1 MHARARPQLSKP
13 AMYHPAAYA
22 QHAADQPHQANEPG
36 QYAQPVYMPV
46 DSLQFLNLQIN
57 HQTGVLAELSR
68 QIKDLTEKVSK
79 PESDEARKAVIEQLQ
94 AELIQLKHERDEA
107 LRKVAQFVKVEHE
120 RDEALREVA
129 RLTQVAFEAR
139 TITEKAML
147 AQNKPEVE
155 RCLGQAKQEH
165 DKELAKLRLEL
176 TVTKQKHAVELQS
189 LNDDHEKEFEDALG
203 KKVREVQQKHAYNE
217 AVLKASILAKEQ
229 AHQLILEQH
238 ASQVEE
244 LTTALETTK
253 RDMSEQT
260 EKFETAK
267 THLMTNLSHKKTKI
281 QEQDQELVQ
290 AYSEIQRL
298 LEQAQLAQLTQEPKP
313 EPTKNAKQTLAKLE
327 KLKAEVD
334 QKQVQLAAQAADLAR
349 REKELDKRA
358 SLLKKE
364 AEKEA
369 AQKLAATSARIEKK
383 AQVLRNEALR
393 NSENVLEEVDQ
404 FMAA

>member
-1 MHARARPQLSKP
+1 
-13 AMYHPAAYA
+13 MYHPAAYA

-36 QYAQPVYMPV
+36 QYAQPVYVPV
-46 DSLQFLNLQIN
+46 DPLSMLNAQIYN
-57 HQTGVLAELSR
+57 QSCLITGLVE
-68 QIKDLTEKVSK
+68 QIQNLTEKVSR
-79 PESDEARKAVIEQLQ
+79 PESDEARKAEIEQLQ
-94 AELIQLKHERDEA
+94 AELIQVKHERDEA

-139 TITEKAML
+139 AITEKAML
-147 AQNKPEVE
+147 TQNKHEVE
-155 RCLGQAKQEH
+155 RSLGQAKQEH

-217 AVLKASILAKEQ
+217 AVLRASILAKEQ

-244 LTTALETTK
+244 LTTALENTK
-253 RDMSEQT
+253 RDMTEQT
-260 EKFETAK
+260 EKFEMVK
-267 THLMTNLSHKKTKI
+267 THLMTNLNLKKTRL
-281 QEQDQELVQ
+281 QEQDKELVQ
-290 AYSEIQRL
+290 AYSEIRHL

-383 AQVLRNEALR
+383 AQVLRDEALK
-393 NSENVLEEVDQ
+393 NSENVVFEAMRFV
-404 FMAA
+404 ASKPKP

>member
-1 MHARARPQLSKP
+1 
-13 AMYHPAAYA
+13 MYHPAAYA

-68 QIKDLTEKVSK
+68 QIKDLTEKVSR
-79 PESDEARKAVIEQLQ
+79 PESEEALKAEIEQLQ

-139 TITEKAML
+139 AITEKAML
-147 AQNKPEVE
+147 AQNKHEVE
-155 RCLGQAKQEH
+155 RSLGQAKQEH

-189 LNDDHEKEFEDALG
+189 LNDDHEKEFEDALS

-217 AVLKASILAKEQ
+217 AVLRASILAKEQ

-244 LTTALETTK
+244 LTTALENTK
-253 RDMSEQT
+253 RDMTEQT
-260 EKFETAK
+260 EKFEMVK
-267 THLMTNLSHKKTKI
+267 THLMTNLNLKKTRL
-281 QEQDQELVQ
+281 QEQDKELVQ
-290 AYSEIQRL
+290 AYSEIRHL

-383 AQVLRNEALR
+383 AQVLRDEALK
-393 NSENVLEEVDQ
+393 NSENVLEEVNQ

>member
-1 MHARARPQLSKP
+1 
-13 AMYHPAAYA
+13 MYHPAAYA

-120 RDEALREVA
+120 RDEARREVA
-129 RLTQVAFEAR
+129 RLNLAVLETERR
-139 TITEKAML
+139 TKIDML
-147 AQNKPEVE
+147 AQNKQEVE
-155 RCLGQAKQEH
+155 RKLAQAKEQH
-165 DKELAKLRLEL
+165 DKELAMLSQQDALEL
-176 TVTKQKHAVELQS
+176 TVTKQRHAVELER
-189 LNDDHEKEFEDALG
+189 LKEANEKELEFALDDNAR
-203 KKVREVQQKHAYNE
+203 KVQRDHAANE
-217 AVLKASILAKEQ
+217 AMLRASIIAKEK

-238 ASQVEE
+238 ASQVED
-244 LTTALETTK
+244 LTTALENTK
-253 RDMSEQT
+253 RAMAEQT
-260 EKFETAK
+260 ENFETAK
-267 THLMTNLSHKKTKI
+267 THLMTNLSLKKTKI
-281 QEQDQELVQ
+281 QEQGQELVQ

-298 LEQAQLAQLTQEPKP
+298 VEQAQLVQLTQEPKP

-369 AQKLAATSARIEKK
+369 VQKLAAERDQIEKK
-383 AQVLRNEALR
+383 AHVLRDEALR
-393 NSENVLEEVDQ
+393 NSENVVFEAMRFV
-404 FMAA
+404 ASKPKP

>member
-1 MHARARPQLSKP
+1 
-13 AMYHPAAYA
+13 MYHPAAYA

-36 QYAQPVYMPV
+36 QHAQPVYVPV
-46 DSLQFLNLQIN
+46 DPLSMLNAQIYN
-57 HQTGVLAELSR
+57 QSCLITGLVE
-68 QIKDLTEKVSK
+68 QIQNLTEKVSR

-94 AELIQLKHERDEA
+94 AELIQVKHERDEA
-107 LRKVAQFVKVEHE
+107 R
-120 RDEALREVA
+120 REVA
-129 RLTQVAFEAR
+129 RLNLAVLETERR
-139 TITEKAML
+139 TKNDML
-147 AQNKPEVE
+147 AQNKQEVE
-155 RCLGQAKQEH
+155 RKLAQAKEQH
-165 DKELAKLRLEL
+165 DKELAMLSQQDALEL
-176 TVTKQKHAVELQS
+176 TVTKQRHAVELER
-189 LNDDHEKEFEDALG
+189 LKEANEKELEFALDDNAR
-203 KKVREVQQKHAYNE
+203 KVQRDHAANE
-217 AVLKASILAKEQ
+217 AMLRASIIAKEQ

-253 RDMSEQT
+253 RDMIEQT

-369 AQKLAATSARIEKK
+369 VQKLAAERDQIEKK
-383 AQVLRNEALR
+383 SKILMDKALR
-393 NSENVLEEVDQ
+393 NSEHVVEKATRFV
-404 FMAA
+404 ASKTKP

>member
-1 MHARARPQLSKP
+1 
-13 AMYHPAAYA
+13 MYHPAAYA

-36 QYAQPVYMPV
+36 QYTQPVYVPV
-46 DSLQFLNLQIN
+46 DPLSMLNAQIYN
-57 HQTGVLAELSR
+57 QSCLITGLIE

-79 PESDEARKAVIEQLQ
+79 PESDEARKTEIERLQ
-94 AELIQLKHERDEA
+94 AEQIQVKHERDEA
-107 LRKVAQFVKVEHE
+107 R
-120 RDEALREVA
+120 REVA
-129 RLTQVAFEAR
+129 RLNLAVLETERR
-139 TITEKAML
+139 TKNDML
-147 AQNKPEVE
+147 AQNKQEVE
-155 RCLGQAKQEH
+155 RKLVQAKEQH
-165 DKELAKLRLEL
+165 DKDLAMLSQQGALEL
-176 TVTKQKHAVELQS
+176 TVTKQRHAVELER
-189 LNDDHEKEFEDALG
+189 LKEANEKELEFALDDNAR
-203 KKVREVQQKHAYNE
+203 KVQRDHAANE
-217 AVLKASILAKEQ
+217 AMLRASIIAKEH

-253 RDMSEQT
+253 RAMTEQA
-260 EKFETAK
+260 ENFQTAK
-267 THLMTNLSHKKTKI
+267 THLMTNLSLKKTKI

-298 LEQAQLAQLTQEPKP
+298 LEQAQIVQSTQEPKP

-327 KLKAEVD
+327 KLKAEVE

-369 AQKLAATSARIEKK
+369 AQKLAAEREQIEKK
-383 AQVLRNEALR
+383 SQILRDEALR
-393 NSENVLEEVDQ
+393 NSENVVLEVHE
-404 FMAA
+404 FMAFKPTP

>member
-1 MHARARPQLSKP
+1 
-13 AMYHPAAYA
+13 MYHPAAYA

-36 QYAQPVYMPV
+36 QHAQPVYVPV
-46 DSLQFLNLQIN
+46 DPLSMLNAQIYN
-57 HQTGVLAELSR
+57 QSCLITGLVE
-68 QIKDLTEKVSK
+68 QIQNLTEKVSR

-94 AELIQLKHERDEA
+94 AELIQVKHERDEA
-107 LRKVAQFVKVEHE
+107 RREVAQFVKVEHE

-139 TITEKAML
+139 AITEKAML
-147 AQNKPEVE
+147 AQNKHEVE
-155 RCLGQAKQEH
+155 RSLGQAKQEH

-176 TVTKQKHAVELQS
+176 TVTKQKHSVELQS

-203 KKVREVQQKHAYNE
+203 KKVREVQQKHAYND
-217 AVLKASILAKEQ
+217 AVLRASILAKEH

-238 ASQVEE
+238 ASQIEE
-244 LTTALETTK
+244 LTTALENTK
-253 RDMSEQT
+253 RAMTEQT
-260 EKFETAK
+260 ENFQTAK
-267 THLMTNLSHKKTKI
+267 THLLTNLSLKKTKI

-298 LEQAQLAQLTQEPKP
+298 LEKAQLVQMTQEPKP

-358 SLLKKE
+358 LLLKKE

-383 AQVLRNEALR
+383 AQVLRDEALR
-393 NSENVLEEVDQ
+393 NSENVLEEVNQ

>member
-1 MHARARPQLSKP
+1 
-13 AMYHPAAYA
+13 MYHPAAYA

-79 PESDEARKAVIEQLQ
+79 PESEEARKAEIEKLQ

-139 TITEKAML
+139 AITEKAML
-147 AQNKPEVE
+147 AQNKHEVE
-155 RCLGQAKQEH
+155 RSLGQAKQEH

-217 AVLKASILAKEQ
+217 AVLRASILAKEQ

-244 LTTALETTK
+244 LTTALENTK
-253 RDMSEQT
+253 RDMIEQT
-260 EKFETAK
+260 EKFELGK
-267 THLMTNLSHKKTKI
+267 THLMTNLNLKKTRL
-281 QEQDQELVQ
+281 QEQDKELVQ
-290 AYSEIQRL
+290 AYSEIRHL

-383 AQVLRNEALR
+383 AQVLRDEALK
-393 NSENVLEEVDQ
+393 NSENVLEEVNQ

>member
-1 MHARARPQLSKP
+1 
-13 AMYHPAAYA
+13 
-22 QHAADQPHQANEPG
+22 
-36 QYAQPVYMPV
+36 MPV

-68 QIKDLTEKVSK
+68 QIKDLTEKVSR
-79 PESDEARKAVIEQLQ
+79 PESEEARKAEIEKLQ
-94 AELIQLKHERDEA
+94 AELIQVKHERDEA
-107 LRKVAQFVKVEHE
+107 RREVAQFVKVEHE
-120 RDEALREVA
+120 RDEARREVA
-129 RLTQVAFEAR
+129 RLNLAVLETERR
-139 TITEKAML
+139 TKNDML
-147 AQNKPEVE
+147 AQNKQEVE
-155 RCLGQAKQEH
+155 RKLAQAKEQH
-165 DKELAKLRLEL
+165 DKELAMLSQQDALEL
-176 TVTKQKHAVELQS
+176 TVTKQRHAVELER
-189 LNDDHEKEFEDALG
+189 LKEANEKELEFALDDNAR
-203 KKVREVQQKHAYNE
+203 KVQRDHAANE
-217 AVLKASILAKEQ
+217 AMLRASIIAKEK

-244 LTTALETTK
+244 LTTALENTK
-253 RDMSEQT
+253 RAMAEQT
-260 EKFETAK
+260 EHFQTVQ
-267 THLMTNLSHKKTKI
+267 THLVTNLRLKKTKI

-298 LEQAQLAQLTQEPKP
+298 VEQAQLVQLTQEPKP

-369 AQKLAATSARIEKK
+369 AQNLDAKRADIQQQTLYLMDKTFKNGNRVYEKAARLVAAKK
-383 AQVLRNEALR
+383 MTGVQE
-393 NSENVLEEVDQ
+393 
-404 FMAA
+404 

>member
-1 MHARARPQLSKP
+1 
-13 AMYHPAAYA
+13 MYHPAAYA

-79 PESDEARKAVIEQLQ
+79 PESEEARKAEIENLQ

-107 LRKVAQFVKVEHE
+107 RSKVAQFVKVEHE

-139 TITEKAML
+139 AITEKAML
-147 AQNKPEVE
+147 AQNKHEVE
-155 RCLGQAKQEH
+155 RSLGQAKQEH

-217 AVLKASILAKEQ
+217 AVLRASILAKEQ

-383 AQVLRNEALR
+383 AQVLRDEALR
-393 NSENVLEEVDQ
+393 NSENVLEEVNQ